1 MEETMLDTSL
11 WMCLMLASLVPFV
24 QKLLLLELNL
34 TPMFLGFAEALAVYS
49 IDRYRDNLQCK
60 DLRAQQLVERSKR
73 LFVVGSCCF
82 TLLFLTAPLGTKL
95 VFLVHLSLGLLYAMR
110 LPVLISSR
118 SERTTWRIKEL
129 PCSKAFFVAFS
140 TSFMALF
147 APLAYANSR
156 RLPAGPAWRESAQAL
171 TLVFLISFSVENLQ
185 DVRDLDS
192 DRAAGTVT
200 LALKLGVRRT
210 KCLLTS
216 LWFLFAAMQVRA
228 NGAKSSTVQ
237 LLVAL
242 TVVSLTWSPVII
254 SSKFFYSLLLES
266 VFASPLLF
274 SLLLDLLSSPSYK

>member
-60 DLRAQQLVERSKR
+60 DLRAQQATSR
-73 LFVVGSCCF
+73 LLG
-82 TLLFLTAPLGTKL
+82 APL
-95 VFLVHLSLGLLYAMR
+95 VGLALRHAVAGADLEQER
-110 LPVLISSR
+110 E
-118 SERTTWRIKEL
+118 ERTTWRIKEL